1 MESKWL
7 AVSLLMIAS
16 VALSFFFA
24 LAESALFA
32 LGRFRARQLAEGHP
46 IAGGLVLKLL
56 EQPDRV
62 LGALVFGNTM
72 ANAMLVAIVLGLILV
87 QGQSWLLLGLALFLV
102 ILLFCEVAPKTLA
115 VRAPEY
121 WALRI
126 AKPAGWFLSA
136 INPVLNLTQKLTDG
150 MVRLII
156 PKSVKPQPALTDD
169 EYAELIEMA
178 FQQGALGSSEKQII
192 LQILSL
198 DRKTAA
204 DAMRPR
210 STIFVV
216 SDEVSH
222 KEMIEAARESRH
234 SRVPIYDE
242 TPDTIVGILNTRIL
256 LTNPESDI
264 ADAIELPSFVP
275 ASMNLLQLLNS
286 LQRQRRGMAVVLDEF
301 GGTAGIVSMED
312 ILETVLGRVRVRG
325 HDAGFI
331 FERIKDGSWRVSGQ
345 MRLEDFRREY
355 PELPDVDDVDT
366 MGGLMTRLAEV
377 VPKIGDQVLF
387 GRLCLTATRV
397 DERRVFEMLVEK
409 T

>member
-1 MESKWL
+1 MEFKWL
-7 AVSLLMIAS
+7 AVGLVMTASIAI
-16 VALSFFFA
+16 SFFFA

-32 LGRFRARQLAEGHP
+32 LGRFRAKQLAERHP
-46 IAGGLVLKLL
+46 VAGGMVMQLL
-56 EQPDRV
+56 EQPERA
-62 LGALVFGNTM
+62 LGALVFGNTL
-72 ANAMLVAIVLGLILV
+72 ANASMVAVVLGLIIMR
-87 QGQSWLLLGLALFLV
+87 GYSWLPLGLGLFLL
-102 ILLFCEVAPKTLA
+102 ILFFCEVAPKTLA
-115 VRAPEY
+115 VRAPEF
-121 WALRI
+121 WALRV
-126 AKPAGWFLSA
+126 ARPCSWFLLA
-136 INPVLNLTQKLTDG
+136 ITPVLDITQKLTDFLVG
-150 MVRLII
+150 VII
-156 PKSVKPQPALTDD
+156 PKSVKPMPALTDE

-210 STIFVV
+210 STLYVV
-216 SDEVSH
+216 SDEETHGDMV
-222 KEMIEAARESRH
+222 KAARESRH

-256 LTNPESDI
+256 LTSPESDI

-286 LQRQRRGMAVVLDEF
+286 LQRQKRGMAVVLDEF

-325 HDAGFI
+325 HDSGFI
-331 FERIKDGSWRVSGQ
+331 FERIKEGSWRVSGQ

-355 PELPDVDDVDT
+355 PELAEVEEVDT
-366 MGGLMTRLAEV
+366 MGGLIVGILEV
-377 VPKIGDQVLF
+377 VPKMGDQAQC
-387 GRLCLTATRV
+387 GRLRLIATRV
-397 DERRVFEMLVEK
+397 DERRVLEMLVE
-409 T
+409 TT

>member
-1 MESKWL
+1 MELKWL
-7 AVSLLMIAS
+7 AVGLFMTAS

-32 LGRFRARQLAEGHP
+32 LGRFRAKQLAERHP
-46 IAGGLVLKLL
+46 VTGGVVMKLL
-56 EQPDRV
+56 EQPERV
-62 LGALVFGNTM
+62 LGALVFGNTL
-72 ANAMLVAIVLGLILV
+72 ANASLVAVVLWLIA
-87 QGQSWLLLGLALFLV
+87 GEGYRWLLLALVLFLV

-115 VRAPEY
+115 VRAPEF
-121 WALRI
+121 WALRV
-126 AKPAGWFLSA
+126 ARPARWFLSA
-136 INPVLNLTQKLTDG
+136 VAAVLNVTQKFTDFL
-150 MVRLII
+150 VRLLI
-156 PKSVKPQPALTDD
+156 PKSVKPQPALTDE

-216 SDEVSH
+216 SDELNQLD
-222 KEMIEAARESRH
+222 MIEAARKSRH
-234 SRVPIYDE
+234 SRLPIYDE

-256 LTNPESDI
+256 LTSPDADI

-286 LQRQRRGMAVVLDEF
+286 LQRQKRGMAVVLDEF

-355 PELPDVDDVDT
+355 PELADTEDVDT
-366 MGGLMTRLAEV
+366 MGGLMVRLAEV
-377 VPKIGDQVLF
+377 VPQMGDQVQCE
-387 GRLCLTATRV
+387 RLRMVATRV
-397 DERRVFEMLVEK
+397 DERRVLEMLVEK
-409 T
+409 S